1 MNRTTASY
9 GTRAFRS
16 IGCLSSESDSLGFYG
31 TGDLQPEK
39 RLIFAVLLD
48 AVECFQKYAGHEA
61 DRLFRDMEKW
71 IFEND
76 RELPFSFIII
86 ISVKPWILT
95 RSICGKVY
103 CSGDKERSR
112 NPIIAAERLSSGR
125 IICRWGTDLLE
136 YQLRYDASQFTADN
150 LQAGAKT

>member
-1 MNRTTASY
+1 MKTNTSCENKPNTYEQDNGKLWHQGVQIDWLLIIR
-9 GTRAFRS
+9 
-16 IGCLSSESDSLGFYG
+16 SDSLRFYG

-61 DRLFRDMEKW
+61 DRLFRDMGKW

-125 IICRWGTDLLE
+125 IICR
-136 YQLRYDASQFTADN
+136 
-150 LQAGAKT
+150 

>member
-16 IGCLSSESDSLGFYG
+16 IGCLSSESDSLRFYG

-48 AVECFQKYAGHEA
+48 AVECFKNTRDTRLIVSLEIRESGFLKTIVNGH
-61 DRLFRDMEKW
+61 FR
-71 IFEND
+71 
-76 RELPFSFIII
+76 SS

-125 IICRWGTDLLE
+125 IICR
-136 YQLRYDASQFTADN
+136 
-150 LQAGAKT
+150 